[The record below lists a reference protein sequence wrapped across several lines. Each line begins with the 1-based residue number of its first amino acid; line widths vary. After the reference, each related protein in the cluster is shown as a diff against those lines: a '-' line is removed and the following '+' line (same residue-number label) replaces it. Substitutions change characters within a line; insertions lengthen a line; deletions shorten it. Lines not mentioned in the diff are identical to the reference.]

1 MLHKRWCS
9 SSTSCTGSGR
19 KPPEHLPG
27 YVRIMVRRQVYDRL
41 RRTQATL
48 RATLDES
55 DANLWEVPDPSAE
68 QAFSNLIVNDQLHSL
83 LEALPTRQRQ
93 VVSLL
98 AQGYGVAEVAERL
111 NMSVVTVRS
120 NVRHARAQLRE
131 LVSRNEFE

>member
-1 MLHKRWCS
+1 
-9 SSTSCTGSGR
+9 
-19 KPPEHLPG
+19 
-27 YVRIMVRRQVYDRL
+27 MVRRQVYDRL